1 MDENEYPLK
10 VHIYGPGTWKC
21 MPACWVGNGSVGVA
35 TFQLAEPA
43 ASPADAPRGTGS
55 LFVGPTSSSFSLGPG
70 RPVEPQSVPEAAP
83 EEMPLKTLRLT
94 DRLLSPGRPVEPQAV
109 PGGKPEEMPSKRR
122 RLTDRLRARA

>member
-21 MPACWVGNGSVGVA
+21 MPAWWVGNGSVSVG

-43 ASPADAPRGTGS
+43 ASRADAPRETRS
-55 LFVGPTSSSFSLGPG
+55 LFDGLTSSSSSLG
-70 RPVEPQSVPEAAP
+70 
-83 EEMPLKTLRLT
+83 
-94 DRLLSPGRPVEPQAV
+94 PGRPVEPQAV

>member
-70 RPVEPQSVPEAAP
+70 RPVEPQ
-83 EEMPLKTLRLT
+83 
-94 DRLLSPGRPVEPQAV
+94 DRLLDLRTVEPQAV
-109 PGGKPEEMPSKRR
+109 PGGKPEEMPMKRR

>member
-21 MPACWVGNGSVGVA
+21 MPAWWVGNGAVSVA

-43 ASPADAPRGTGS
+43 ASRADAPRETGS
-55 LFVGPTSSSFSLGPG
+55 LFDGLTSSSSSLGPG
-70 RPVEPQSVPEAAP
+70 RPAEPQEG
-83 EEMPLKTLRLT
+83 
-94 DRLLSPGRPVEPQAV
+94 LLGPGRPVEPQAV
-109 PGGKPEEMPSKRR
+109 PVGEPAEMPLKRR